1 MRLYKCF
8 LHLQQA
14 HYLLHFRPSLD
25 EVEADGRFHV
35 EGVWW
40 GLDRMSR
47 MHVRI
52 LFLQFFCVQL
62 FGPGILCH
70 RCWAFGIRVGRGCLS
85 RLRLMHPDTL
95 HCRKCC
101 WQMPGLLLCYK
112 TWRGIWRHASNIQY
126 SSNHFSSCRRYQSQ
140 VLPFL
145 SFASRHPS
153 ACVFYK
159 PNPPC
164 SSGAHGEHWP
174 VDSEEFAE
182 KKRLAWQRYCVAGHL
197 HRKGKHLMWVCVRV
211 YTTSVRSIKN
221 VAVFPSDS
229 CGPGHI
235 RKWWLTLRP
244 EMGRKFP
251 LVAGFLHCGSFSQVG
266 WNDGVLVVSETQFLS
281 AWTQDARC
289 RPKKSVYPDCQD
301 RSLLYMCVD
310 IQYEWDGFASCRRP
324 IHKWLLLSYG
334 LVVMS
339 RLVHVA
345 GALMPFSC
353 K

>member
-1 MRLYKCF
+1 MLLADAWVATLLQDLERNLKTRFQYFFQSF
-8 LHLQQA
+8 LPAADISLKFYLSCPSQA
-14 HYLLHFRPSLD
+14 VTLPLAFST
-25 EVEADGRFHV
+25 
-35 EGVWW
+35 
-40 GLDRMSR
+40 SR
-47 MHVRI
+47 TPLVPRWHMGSI
-52 LFLQFFCVQL
+52 GQ
-62 FGPGILCH
+62 
-70 RCWAFGIRVGRGCLS
+70 
-85 RLRLMHPDTL
+85 
-95 HCRKCC
+95 
-101 WQMPGLLLCYK
+101 
-112 TWRGIWRHASNIQY
+112 
-126 SSNHFSSCRRYQSQ
+126 
-140 VLPFL
+140 
-145 SFASRHPS
+145 
-153 ACVFYK
+153 
-159 PNPPC
+159 
-164 SSGAHGEHWP
+164 

-197 HRKGKHLMWVCVRV
+197 HRKGEHLMWVCVRV

>member
-1 MRLYKCF
+1 MWQWHSWNEHVWCLTYLLVDIWDCISVF

-85 RLRLMHPDTL
+85 RLRLMHPETL

-112 TWRGIWRHASNIQY
+112 TWRGIWRHASNILPIIFLPAADISLKFYLSCPSQAVTLPLA
-126 SSNHFSSCRRYQSQ
+126 FST
-140 VLPFL
+140 
-145 SFASRHPS
+145 SRTPLVPRWHMGS
-153 ACVFYK
+153 I
-159 PNPPC
+159 
-164 SSGAHGEHWP
+164 GQ

-182 KKRLAWQRYCVAGHL
+182 KKTTCMAKVLCSRPPPSKRRTFDVSLCPCIH
-197 HRKGKHLMWVCVRV
+197 HVR
-211 YTTSVRSIKN
+211 
-221 VAVFPSDS
+221 
-229 CGPGHI
+229 
-235 RKWWLTLRP
+235 
-244 EMGRKFP
+244 
-251 LVAGFLHCGSFSQVG
+251 
-266 WNDGVLVVSETQFLS
+266 
-281 AWTQDARC
+281 
-289 RPKKSVYPDCQD
+289 
-301 RSLLYMCVD
+301 
-310 IQYEWDGFASCRRP
+310 
-324 IHKWLLLSYG
+324 
-334 LVVMS
+334 
-339 RLVHVA
+339 
-345 GALMPFSC
+345 
-353 K
+353 